1 MNVLRRLIAADEA
14 QETRVFLFMAVFGV
28 VVAAIYWFVSYE
40 AAGTAMLGGFGLAT
54 GVIGLRL
61 AVDPASKRLREA
73 RSRERV
79 LGGHGGRGGSGPP
92 EVPEKD
98 VPGGGEG
105 GVDRPFLDES
115 GRLPDETIAPFAVGI
130 GLAVAA
136 TGLIFGPAPLIV
148 GVLPLAWGAWAWLTA
163 AGEEHVAAERDDAFR

>member
-1 MNVLRRLIAADEA
+1 MSVVRRLIAADEA

-40 AAGTAMLGGFGLAT
+40 AAGTALLAGFGLAT

-61 AVDPASKRLREA
+61 AADPASRRLRRAAAGTAHEA
-73 RSRERV
+73 D
-79 LGGHGGRGGSGPP
+79 G
-92 EVPEKD
+92 VPSLPDTD

-136 TGLIFGPAPLIV
+136 TGLIFGPAPVIV
-148 GVLPLAWGAWAWLTA
+148 GLLPVAWGAWSWLTA
-163 AGEEHVAAERDDAFR
+163 AGEEHLATERDDLAG